1 MKSTKTKHAPSFKA
15 RVALAALR
23 QDETIPVIAKRFHV
37 HPSQIYKWK
46 QVLLDNAEAA
56 FDAPSS
62 NADSSDRDEL
72 LKKIGELTLER
83 DFLARAPRR

>member
-15 RVALAALR
+15 RVALAAIR
-23 QDETIPVIAKRFHV
+23 QDDTVPAIAKRFNV

-46 QVLLDNAEAA
+46 QVLLDHAEAA
-56 FDAPSS
+56 FEGPVTT
-62 NADSSDRDEL
+62 NDSSDRDEL

>member
-56 FDAPSS
+56 FEGAVST
-62 NADSSDRDEL
+62 ADSSDRDEL